1 MLTRRSFLASA
12 SALSAGALFA
22 PAVLRAQEPL
32 VLWGPT
38 ATPSILLAQAAA
50 SGDLDAIAPGASF
63 SAWRTPD
70 ELRAGISSGS
80 ILASL
85 VPSYVAAN
93 FYNRGLGLR
102 LANIQTYG
110 LLTIVSADPEI
121 EDIEGLRGKTINVPF
136 RNDMPDFVLQRL
148 LDNAGLVA
156 GEDLT
161 IEYSGTPADA
171 MQLLLSGRADTVL
184 ISEPAATAAFA
195 RAAEAGRDLRRAVDL
210 TQAWSAISGKPMIP
224 QAGLG
229 ITDRLVERIGDD
241 GVEALQVAIENA
253 LESVLADPESAAAL
267 VAEAFGQPVP
277 IIARAIPNSN
287 LVATRAS
294 AIKEDIADFYDVL
307 AGANPDIIGGRQPDD
322 DFYAL

>member
-38 ATPSILLAQAAA
+38 ATPSVLLAQVAA
-50 SGDLDAIAPGASF
+50 SGELDAVAPGVTF
-63 SAWRTPD
+63 NAWRTPD

-80 ILASL
+80 ILASV

-93 FYNRGLGLR
+93 FYNRGLGVR

-110 LLTIVSADPEI
+110 LQSIVSTDPDLT
-121 EDIEGLRGKTINVPF
+121 DIAGLEGKTIGVPF
-136 RNDMPDFVLQRL
+136 RNDMPDYVLQRL
-148 LDNAGLVA
+148 LDNAGLTP
-156 GEDLT
+156 GEDVT
-161 IEYSGTPADA
+161 IEYAATPAEA
-171 MQLLLSGRADTVL
+171 VQLLLSGRADTVL
-184 ISEPAATAAFA
+184 INEPAATAALA
-195 RAAEAGRDLRRAVDL
+195 RAAEAGQDLRRAVDI
-210 TQAWSAISGKPMIP
+210 TQAWAAISGKPLIP
-224 QAGLG
+224 QAGLA
-229 ITDRLVERIGDD
+229 ITDRLVERIGED

-253 LESVLADPESAAAL
+253 LETVLADPDSAAQL
-267 VAEAFGQPVP
+267 VAEAFGQPAP

-294 AIKEDIADFYDVL
+294 EIKQEIADFYDVL